1 MPRVKLELPEKIN
14 FSCRIPVLIQHVNYG
29 NHLGNDSLVSIIH
42 EARMQ
47 WLKSIGCSELNMFG
61 VGLILADL
69 MVEYKAEGFYADLL
83 KIDISIAEL
92 SRVGFSIYYKVSTTE
107 KLIAQAKTGMVCF
120 DYDVRKVVSVPTEFS
135 DLFTHSK

>member
-1 MPRVKLELPEKIN
+1 MPRIKLELPEKIN
-14 FSCRIPVLIQHVNYG
+14 FSCQIPVLIQHVNYG
-29 NHLGNDSLVSIIH
+29 NHLGNDSLVSILH

-83 KIDISIAEL
+83 KIDMSIAEL

-120 DYDVRKVVSVPTEFS
+120 NYDVRKVVSVPMEFS
-135 DLFTHSK
+135 ALFTHSK